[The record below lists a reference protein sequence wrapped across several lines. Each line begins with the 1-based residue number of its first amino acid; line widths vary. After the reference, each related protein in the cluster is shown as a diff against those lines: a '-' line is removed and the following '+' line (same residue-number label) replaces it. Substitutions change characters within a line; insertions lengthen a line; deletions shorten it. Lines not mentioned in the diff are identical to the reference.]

1 MIIIKFWEDVK
12 ANPSTNGV
20 DRDKGDRSKWYGNAI
35 FPENPLGRR
44 GLMGRESVPQNTPKE
59 VLNGVGLVDNLI
71 FKLKLKWVNVNQS
84 FTKKVF

>member
-1 MIIIKFWEDVK
+1 
-12 ANPSTNGV
+12 
-20 DRDKGDRSKWYGNAI
+20 
-35 FPENPLGRR
+35 
-44 GLMGRESVPQNTPKE
+44 MGRESVPQNTPKE